1 MSHFQEVM
9 NQLTKWFVSYEEYK
23 CLDYP
28 NKDCY
33 ISNTNL
39 LNYIN
44 MYDNDFDV
52 GDDEDYSFS
61 DEYSDY

>member
-23 CLDYP
+23 CLD
-28 NKDCY
+28 KDC